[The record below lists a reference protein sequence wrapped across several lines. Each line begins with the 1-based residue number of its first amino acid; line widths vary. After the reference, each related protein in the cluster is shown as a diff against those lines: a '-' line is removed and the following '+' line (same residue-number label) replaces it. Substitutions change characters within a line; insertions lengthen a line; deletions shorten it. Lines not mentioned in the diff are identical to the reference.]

1 MRIWTYPPVAN
12 AQAGFAASPGGP
24 NHSSISRAKY
34 LARLGVETV
43 ADRAGADLAHVVGVD
58 CLPAT
63 DVQTIDY
70 IWPVSEYPDAPGWW
84 REQNATMKRAIQ
96 QARVTVVNSG
106 WMVEQVERL
115 AGVEARWIDQGIDPD
130 EGNVQPT
137 GEWRRRLEAE
147 GRPVVIWNKNAIDS
161 LRDPRPALALARMRP
176 DAVVVMTAD
185 ARRVEE
191 FSADALPANVRFVG
205 VLPYGQMQALLAESD
220 IYLATFCE
228 SSGLGHMEALYQEV
242 PVIGYAW
249 GGVADISGEVAQ
261 LVEPGDLP
269 GLAHALDF
277 ALANKAALGAAGR
290 RLIERRHLWPTVAP
304 AYKTLYEELLR

>member
-1 MRIWTYPPVAN
+1 MKIYSHPPPA
-12 AQAGFAASPGGP
+12 AAARSFAASPGGP

-34 LARLGVETV
+34 LARIGVETV
-43 ADRAGADLAHVVGVD
+43 PDRADADLTHVVGVD
-58 CLPAT
+58 CLPDT

-70 IWPVSEYPDAPGWW
+70 IWPVSAYPDAPGWW
-84 REQNATMKRAIQ
+84 REQNAVMRQAIQ

-106 WMVEQVERL
+106 WMVEQVEKL

-147 GRPVVIWNKNAIDS
+147 GRAIVIWNKNAIDV

-191 FSADALPANVRFVG
+191 FAADALPANVRFVG
-205 VLPYGQMQALLAESD
+205 VLPYPQMQALLAESD
-220 IYLATFCE
+220 AYLATFCE
-228 SSGLGHMEALYQEV
+228 SSGLGHMEALYQMV
-242 PVIGYAW
+242 PVIGYRW
-249 GGVADISGEVAQ
+249 GGVADISGDVAQ
-261 LVEPGDLP
+261 LVEPGDCA
-269 GLAHALDF
+269 GLARALDF
-277 ALANKAALGAAGR
+277 VLANKAALGAAGR

-304 AYKTLYEELLR
+304 AYKALYEELT